1 MRPALFM
8 AALSLLSGLA
18 SQAQAAPNRI
28 ETPLRE
34 RQCHNPPE
42 IEGRYYNQQGLGA
55 LRCPAPPGYE
65 ILLVS
70 SPTHQWLD
78 ISGPPH
84 TWSSERL
91 IRQQKL
97 PGNTPRMG
105 GPVSWLAQSADQWQ
119 GLVFPL
125 YSQDEHYRYHV
136 SYVAVSFGEQGICP
150 VGVYRLRNDAENAL
164 RQGQACLSED
174 IARP

>member
-8 AALSLLSGLA
+8 AALSLVSGLA
-18 SQAQAAPNRI
+18 SQAQAAPDRI
-28 ETPLRE
+28 ETPVRE
-34 RQCHNPPE
+34 RQCRNPPE

-70 SPTHQWLD
+70 SPTQQWLD
-78 ISGPPH
+78 ISGPTH

-97 PGNTPRMG
+97 PGGAPRMG
-105 GPVSWLAQSADQWQ
+105 GPVSWLAQSPERWQ
-119 GLVFPL
+119 GLVFLL
-125 YSQDEHYRYHV
+125 YSQDEQYRYHEA
-136 SYVAVSFGEQGICP
+136 YVAVSLGDGGICP
-150 VGVYRLRNDAENAL
+150 LGVFPFRREAENAV

-174 IARP
+174 VTRP